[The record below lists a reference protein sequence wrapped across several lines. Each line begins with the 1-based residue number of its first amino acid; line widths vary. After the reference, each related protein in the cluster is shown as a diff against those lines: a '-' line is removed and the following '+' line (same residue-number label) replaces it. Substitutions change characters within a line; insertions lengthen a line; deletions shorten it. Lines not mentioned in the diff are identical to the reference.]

1 LKFAR
6 VGVRLAKE
14 EHFDLILSPSENIEM
29 CLPAFL
35 TSRETKIPWVAIVHH
50 LDFSK
55 QLFINNLQCGPFRKF
70 AINFYTMPRNI
81 DKKLIYFLYNTASII
96 SVSQA
101 TKEAI
106 RHVGVTSSV
115 FICGNGINT
124 NQIGQTQSMKVI
136 YDGIF
141 VGRFVQSKGLMEAL
155 KVFEKI
161 LARDSEARFA
171 LVGGGDPTIVS
182 MIKEEIE
189 RKNLE
194 KNVEIFGYVEE
205 KKKFELLKS
214 SKIFIYPSHVEGWG
228 IVVGEALACGLPV
241 ICYDLPAFKEVF
253 NCEAVRMCKEGN
265 VDLMVAETIR
275 LLQNETERKRLG
287 LIGQNFV
294 RKYDW
299 DEIAKREAQIYKLIN
314 SHQQQ
319 EYNPNGGALGK

>member
-1 LKFAR
+1 
-6 VGVRLAKE
+6 
-14 EHFDLILSPSENIEM
+14 M

-50 LDFSK
+50 IDSSK
-55 QLFINNLQCGPFRKF
+55 QDLINNLRCGPFRKF
-70 AINFYTMPRNI
+70 AISFYAMQGNV
-81 DKKLIYFLYNTASII
+81 DKRLAHFLYNTASLI

-106 RHVGVTSSV
+106 RHVGVTSNV
-115 FICGNGINT
+115 FVCGNGIDT
-124 NQIGQTQSMKVI
+124 NQIGQTQSTKVI

-141 VGRFVQSKGLMEAL
+141 VGRFVQSKGIMEAL

-171 LVGGGDPTIVS
+171 LVGGGDRTIVS
-182 MIKEEIE
+182 MVKEEIE
-189 RKNLE
+189 RKKLE

-205 KKKFELLKS
+205 KEKFELLKS
-214 SKIFIYPSHVEGWG
+214 SKIFIYPSHIEGWG

-253 NCEAVRMCKEGN
+253 DCEAVRTCKEGN
-265 VDLMVAETIR
+265 VDLMVAETIK

-299 DEIAKREAQIYKLIN
+299 DEVAKREAQIYSLI
-314 SHQQQ
+314 S
-319 EYNPNGGALGK
+319 LSKK